1 MNIDSFPGGQ
11 ETYQAPQQ
19 SRGGGGGGNFEQE
32 LLQLQQGALTQ
43 AIILKLADM
52 SFEKCIERPSSSFS
66 SSERA
71 CIYSSARKFI
81 DASELVVN
89 KLQGGQ

>member
-1 MNIDSFPGGQ
+1 MSWFGGGSSKKDDSASSSSMNIDSFPGGQ

-43 AIILKLADM
+43 ARTFSPSLSLQHFFTVFTNNNLVISCHDDM
-52 SFEKCIERPSSSFS
+52 
-66 SSERA
+66 
-71 CIYSSARKFI
+71 
-81 DASELVVN
+81 
-89 KLQGGQ
+89 